1 MDKIEVVSPVGGEA
15 VKQRG
20 ISPRLPDLNGKTV
33 GEIWNGVFRGEH
45 TFPFIRAMLQ
55 ERFPGIRIIPYTDFP
70 HIYGGDKL
78 TEQRAYAKQIAAL
91 AKEKGCDAI
100 ISGNGA

>member
-55 ERFPGIRIIPYTDFP
+55 ERFPGIKIIPYTDFP
-70 HIYGGDKL
+70 
-78 TEQRAYAKQIAAL
+78 YAKQIAAL